1 MKIFIKIILIF
12 SSINSS
18 FSVLYELENSL
29 IGQPNISCHP
39 DTIEMRFRTKRPFT
53 GKIYVQGHYSNP
65 DCRVDFGQAGGAE
78 HDGRGGIRLH
88 HGSCDMDRQRMVQP
102 EGMQFST
109 VLVISFHSLFV
120 TKTDRAFHINCMYRE
135 DSQTLDSEMTVGDV
149 TPANILHNELP
160 LPQCQYTIRKDNING
175 ELLKFSRVG
184 DLIMHRWDC
193 RSEDEKYKNVY
204 GMLVHNCFVEDGQGD
219 RVQVIDERGCHK
231 DPNVLGD
238 PTYTKELNMAYRESY
253 VFKFR
258 DRIGVRFSC
267 EIKLCVKA
275 ENGCDGITPPDCQND
290 REENS
295 NNIHFQNSLDDS
307 SIENIKN
314 ITNNY
319 NNQSLITP
327 RNRIRKHRSVNTKV
341 VDADLFSQ
349 YVFVLDEPVDGEDE
363 KEENN
368 YLNNIK
374 LQNYDSK
381 SSLCISTTLFTAI
394 LLIILFIF
402 GIASAIIFHSIYRQH
417 KKYPTTT
424 SFPFSTSSSSG
435 LAYSIEKTLSSSFIL
450 PKTKNNE
457 EFYTKKDKKWNEIIK

>member
-1 MKIFIKIILIF
+1 
-12 SSINSS
+12 
-18 FSVLYELENSL
+18 
-29 IGQPNISCHP
+29 
-39 DTIEMRFRTKRPFT
+39 MRFRTKRPFT

-109 VLVISFHSLFV
+109 LFV

-275 ENGCDGITPPDCQND
+275 ENGCDGIT
-290 REENS
+290 
-295 NNIHFQNSLDDS
+295 
-307 SIENIKN
+307 
-314 ITNNY
+314 
-319 NNQSLITP
+319 
-327 RNRIRKHRSVNTKV
+327 IRKHRSVNTKV

-349 YVFVLDEPVDGEDE
+349 YVFVLDEPVVGEDE

-374 LQNYDSK
+374 LQNYGK
-381 SSLCISTTLFTAI
+381 
-394 LLIILFIF
+394 
-402 GIASAIIFHSIYRQH
+402 
-417 KKYPTTT
+417 
-424 SFPFSTSSSSG
+424 
-435 LAYSIEKTLSSSFIL
+435 
-450 PKTKNNE
+450 
-457 EFYTKKDKKWNEIIK
+457 

>member
-1 MKIFIKIILIF
+1 MFLLFLLI
-12 SSINSS
+12 SSS
-18 FSVLYELENSL
+18 FAVLYELEENSL

-39 DTIEMRFRTKRPFT
+39 DTIEMRFRTKHPFT

-65 DCRVDFGQAGGAE
+65 DCRVDFGQAGGAD

-193 RSEDEKYKNVY
+193 RSEDEKYKNIY
-204 GMLVHNCFVEDGQGD
+204 GMLVHNCYVEDGQGD
-219 RVQVIDERGCHK
+219 KVQVIDERGCHK

-275 ENGCDGITPPDCQND
+275 ENGCEGITPPDCSTNKED
-290 REENS
+290 
-295 NNIHFQNSLDDS
+295 NNNNFQNSIDDFTD
-307 SIENIKN
+307 NKN
-314 ITNNY
+314 YTNN
-319 NNQSLITP
+319 QTLITQK
-327 RNRIRKHRSVNTKV
+327 NRVRKHRSITNNNNRI

-349 YVFVLDEPVDGEDE
+349 YVFVLDEPIEE
-363 KEENN
+363 EEEEENN
-368 YLNNIK
+368 NNKKKKINLIK
-374 LQNYDSK
+374 TTTSICL
-381 SSLCISTTLFTAI
+381 STPLFITLF
-394 LLIILFIF
+394 LIILFII
-402 GIASAIIFHSIYRQH
+402 GIAIVIIGHSIYRQH
-417 KKYPTTT
+417 HKFTKTK
-424 SFPFSTSSSSG
+424 FPFSTSSSSPSG
-435 LAYSIEKTLSSSFIL
+435 FAYSIERKLSSSFIL
-450 PKTKNNE
+450 SNNKNKT
-457 EFYTKKDKKWNEIIK
+457 FYGKEQIILNK